1 MYSGRENSWAVMKG
15 LYIASY
21 LFPDIENLED
31 KMTELNLGADT
42 TLFEPIKKSQR
53 AENVKKLETVIQGK
67 HSAAIRKVAVERYN
81 WSSISKRFYNDLE
94 GLEI

>member
-1 MYSGRENSWAVMKG
+1 MKRF
-15 LYIASY
+15 YISSY

-31 KMTELNLGADT
+31 KMTELNPGADT

-67 HSAAIRKVAVERYN
+67 HSTALRKVAVE
-81 WSSISKRFYNDLE
+81 
-94 GLEI
+94 